1 MKKKTKIIITGVA
14 VIIGIAIGAHMLGKK
29 KTKIELGKLDYE
41 NFDPNTIENPIDDQE
56 PKESNENEVNEDL
69 ENQQEEPKYEAKEE
83 DLQAADKADFG
94 QYPFKAFKKE
104 NAQLL
109 KGPDADR
116 FKDTLV
122 ENFDNL
128 AKALT
133 KAREEGQTGITQDV
147 LDSMELYFNTDDTSK
162 IADIVNDIMYEG
174 KELRIDKNDI
184 YLFMN
189 DDGSFKTNKP
199 VVAGI
204 RCKCAGD
211 EIVYYIQGLA
221 IMTPEFEGMI
231 PFAIVPAEAGASN
244 VQ

>member
-1 MKKKTKIIITGVA
+1 MKKKTKIIIAGAIVIITVA
-14 VIIGIAIGAHMLGKK
+14 VGAYMIGKK
-29 KTKIELGKLDYE
+29 KTEVELGKLDYE
-41 NFDPNTIENPIDDQE
+41 NFKPNTIENPIDDQK
-56 PKESNENEVNEDL
+56 PKDNEENKDL
-69 ENQQEEPKYEAKEE
+69 ENTQEEDNYEAKEE

-104 NAQLL
+104 NAHLL

-199 VVAGI
+199 VVAGV

-221 IMTPEFEGMI
+221 IMTPNFEGMI
-231 PFAIVPAEAGASN
+231 PFAIVPAEAGAPN

>member
-1 MKKKTKIIITGVA
+1 MKKKTKIIIAGA
-14 VIIGIAIGAHMLGKK
+14 IVIIAVAIGAYMLGKK
-29 KTKIELGKLDYE
+29 KTEVELGKLDYE
-41 NFDPNTIENPIDDQE
+41 NFKPNAIENPVDDQK
-56 PKESNENEVNEDL
+56 PKENEEKVQKVDN
-69 ENQQEEPKYEAKEE
+69 YEAQEE
-83 DLQAADKADFG
+83 DLNAADKADFG
-94 QYPFKAFKKE
+94 QYPFKAFKKD
-104 NAQLL
+104 NAHLL

-122 ENFDNL
+122 DNFDKL
-128 AKALT
+128 VKALAQA
-133 KAREEGQTGITQDV
+133 KEEKQTGITQEILDV
-147 LDSMELYFNTDDTSK
+147 MELYFNTDDTSK
-162 IADIVNDIMYEG
+162 LADIINDVYIEG

-199 VVAGI
+199 VVAGV

-221 IMTPEFEGMI
+221 IMTPKFEGMI
-231 PFAIVPAEAGASN
+231 PFAIVPAEAGAPN